1 LSREENFVAEAAIPD
16 KSCVTEKNRDETPK
30 PIFPLDDQTNRAW
43 REQALTRVAEM
54 KTLAAWFVHD
64 VEEHKPSMMLGK
76 GKNGPAREAAKQRNH
91 DLDEAI
97 RWHLTEAS
105 EAAKGYTKIRNL
117 RKNGAVIERA
127 MSNLDAAE
135 ADLLRRAPQ
144 QYMRGQM
151 PHLWAHVR
159 QHLPDG
165 DPRRTRMEELVEL
178 ARNADLD
185 DHAKESV
192 IQAVRAASSEARRE
206 YTRVRSFR
214 NLLLLAAVLMTVIAA
229 AVAIWGWMR
238 PEDIPLCFSPQGQKV
253 CPIGNAP
260 QRGDLLLVEFVGLIA
275 ATLSGSASLHQAKG
289 SSTRLGLSIALA
301 VLKLPTGAVTALLG
315 LMLMRGGFVPGLSN
329 LDTSAQILAWAV
341 LFGAAQQFVT
351 GLIDRQANNVLNE
364 VAGKA

>member
-1 LSREENFVAEAAIPD
+1 MADTATPD
-16 KSCVTEKNRDETPK
+16 KSGVTEQNRDEAPK

-64 VEEHKPSMMLGK
+64 VDEHKPSMMLGK

-97 RWHLTEAS
+97 RGHLTAAS
-105 EAAKGYTKIRNL
+105 EAAKGYTKLRNL

-165 DPRRTRMEELVEL
+165 DPRRIRMEELVEL
-178 ARNADLD
+178 ARNGDLG
-185 DHAKESV
+185 DHAKESI

-206 YTRVRSFR
+206 FTRVRSFR
-214 NLLLLAAVLMTVIAA
+214 NLLLLTAVLMTVIAA
-229 AVAIWGWMR
+229 AVAIWGWLR
-238 PEDIPLCFSPQGQKV
+238 PGDITLCFSPQQLDDDV
-253 CPIGNAP
+253 CPVGRRALE
-260 QRGDLLLVEFVGLIA
+260 GDLLLVEFVGLVGA
-275 ATLSGSASLHQAKG
+275 VVSGSVSLHRATG
-289 SSTRLGLSIALA
+289 SHTRLGLSIALA
-301 VLKLPTGAVTALLG
+301 VLKLPTGALTAILG
-315 LMLMRGGFVPGLSN
+315 LMLMRGGFVPGLSD

-341 LFGAAQQFVT
+341 MFGAAQQLVT
-351 GLIDRQANNVLNE
+351 GLIDRQANNVLSQ

>member
-1 LSREENFVAEAAIPD
+1 MEENR
-16 KSCVTEKNRDETPK
+16 KETPK

-64 VEEHKPSMMLGK
+64 VEKPKPSMLPGK
-76 GKNGPAREAAKQRNH
+76 GKNGPADEAAKQRNH

-105 EAAKGYTKIRNL
+105 EAAKGFTKLRNL
-117 RKNGAVIERA
+117 RNNGAVIERA

-159 QHLPDG
+159 QHLPEG
-165 DPRRTRMEELVEL
+165 DPRRTRMEELEKL
-178 ARNADLD
+178 ARNGDLD
-185 DHAKESV
+185 EYAKESI
-192 IQAVRAASSEARRE
+192 IQAVRAASSEGRRE
-206 YTRVRSFR
+206 FTRVRSFR
-214 NLLLLAAVLMTVIAA
+214 NLLLLTAVLMTVIAA

-238 PEDIPLCFSPQGQKV
+238 PEEITLCFFPQGKTV
-253 CPIGNAP
+253 CPTGNHP
-260 QRGDLLLVEFVGLIA
+260 QGGDLLLVEFVGLVA
-275 ATLSGSASLHQAKG
+275 AAVSGSASLHQATG
-289 SSTRLGLSIALA
+289 SHTRLGLSIALA
-301 VLKLPTGAVTALLG
+301 VLKLPTGAVTAFLG
-315 LMLMRGGFVPGLSN
+315 LMLMRGGFVPGLSD
-329 LDTSAQILAWAV
+329 LDTSPQILAWAI
-341 LFGAAQQFVT
+341 LFGAAQQLVT
-351 GLIDRQANNVLNE
+351 GLIDRQAKDVLNQ